1 MNSAKPIRDFYNYV
15 KYNLIFNY
23 VNKQNENIKLL
34 DIGVGKGEDI
44 MKWNNAKIKNVI
56 GIDINKSYITEA
68 IKRFKSQKLFMK
80 NYKFHYCYENNMFHD
95 YFKSKN
101 INFISE
107 FDIVSCMFTFHYF
120 WKDNKSL
127 ENILKQ
133 ISESLKSGGYF
144 LGTCPN
150 GDKIHEYLKNT
161 QIIENDVV
169 MITKNYRY
177 DIKSIGNP
185 IDFML
190 SGSLYFGECMISNEF
205 LVYKDIFIEKC
216 KKYNLVLIEYK
227 DFEDLYNDNYR
238 LNDKY
243 KFVSFLNT
251 TFVFQKLPI
260 SQK

>member
-80 NYKFHYCYENNMFHD
+80 NYRFYYCYENIIFQD
-95 YFKSKN
+95 FFKSKN

-107 FDIVSCMFTFHYF
+107 FDIVSCMFVFHYF
-120 WKDNKSL
+120 WKDNKCL

-133 ISESLKSGGYF
+133 ISVSLKPGGYF
-144 LGTCPN
+144 IGTCPN
-150 GDKIHEYLKNT
+150 GDKIHDSLRNT
-161 QIIENDVV
+161 QKIVNDAI
-169 MITKNYRY
+169 MISKKYRY
-177 DIKSIGNP
+177 DIKTIGNP

-190 SGSLYFGECMISNEF
+190 SGTLYFGDRMISNEF

-216 KKYNLVLIEYK
+216 KKYNLVLIEYT
-227 DFEDLYNDNYR
+227 DFAELYHDSYR
-238 LNDKY
+238 LNYEY
-243 KFVSFLNT
+243 KFASFLNT